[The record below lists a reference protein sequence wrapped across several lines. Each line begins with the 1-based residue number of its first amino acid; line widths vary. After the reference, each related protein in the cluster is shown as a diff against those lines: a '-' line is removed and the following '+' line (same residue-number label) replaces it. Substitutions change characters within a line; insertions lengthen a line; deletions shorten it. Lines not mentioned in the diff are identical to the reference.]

1 MKEATIQLSLS
12 KDHTFTKH
20 NITPLEALLLVA
32 MHHKNFGDN
41 PVKVEKETIKEIQ
54 LGEIEVEEEVTE
66 GGKKVLKKAK
76 RQRTRTFDEELDRLR
91 SKYAPQKVDALA
103 ARVRDLPE
111 TYEAAIERGLK
122 LVLPTGALSG
132 DGVASSMKLI

>member
-32 MHHKNFGDN
+32 LHHRNFGDN
-41 PVKVEKETIKEIQ
+41 PVSVDKATIKEID
-54 LGEIEVEEEVTE
+54 LGEHEVEVE
-66 GGKKVLKKAK
+66 GKKVKKK
-76 RQRTRTFDEELDRLR
+76 RTRTTDEEFDRLR
-91 SKYAPQKVDALA
+91 SKYPPQKVEALFS
-103 ARVRDLPE
+103 RVRDLPE